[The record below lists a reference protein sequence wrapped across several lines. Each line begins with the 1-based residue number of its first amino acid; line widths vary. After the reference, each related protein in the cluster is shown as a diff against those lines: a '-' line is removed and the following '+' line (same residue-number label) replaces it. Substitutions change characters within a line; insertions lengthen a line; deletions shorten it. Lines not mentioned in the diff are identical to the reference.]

1 MTASDK
7 KPSSSRRQ
15 KQFDKLTPIGLGM
28 DEHIDSI
35 VALWASDNAV
45 LVNPIAPETSNFAGP
60 NDPEVTASPAD
71 GGANYL
77 AGTQEIN
84 DAIVA
89 LNTTGN
95 AVAAWEIYSLCMKYG
110 RPCPKVI
117 TDFIVSVAD
126 RLVELAKTG
135 GREGAK
141 GEIAN
146 WVLHLQFDD
155 GGKNVFQNYEHYH
168 RHRNAMRRLDEEMLP
183 ARLAYNKTTKSG
195 IYAAV
200 AAETGY
206 EVERLKRLHE
216 QWDKQHGSFSIR
228 AIEAAVKDARA
239 KASAG
244 QGPSVADL
252 KPL

>member
-1 MTASDK
+1 MPLDK
-7 KPSSSRRQ
+7 KPFSSRGQ
-15 KQFDKLTPIGLGM
+15 NQFNPLSPIESQTSE
-28 DEHIDSI
+28 DID
-35 VALWASDNAV
+35 ALALLWHSGNAV
-45 LVNPIAPETSNFAGP
+45 LVGPIAQEAV
-60 NDPEVTASPAD
+60 DPLTTDEGALTTQPGDKASEATR
-71 GGANYL
+71 
-77 AGTQEIN
+77 TQEIN
-84 DAIVA
+84 DAIVT

-126 RLVELAKTG
+126 RLVALAKTG
-135 GREGAK
+135 GSEGAK

-155 GGKNVFQNYEHYH
+155 GGKSVVQNYRLYQRH
-168 RHRNAMRRLDEEMLP
+168 RHAMRRLDKEMLP
-183 ARLAYNKTTKSG
+183 ARLAFNKATKTS

-206 EVERLKRLHE
+206 EVENLKRLHE
-216 QWDKQHGSFSIR
+216 QWDKQQGSFSIR
-228 AIEAAVKDARA
+228 AIEAAVKDARE
-239 KASAG
+239 KAAVG
-244 QGPSVADL
+244 EGPGAADL